1 MLIFSVV
8 TSVCGVEKK
17 FWSIFH
23 PGAYEWMGMG
33 IERFCY
39 PPKPPI
45 FSWLVAAILMMFVS
59 FVSACDISHC
69 TALFSSAKDA
79 EKTELFMKLAEKQAE
94 IPHCIS
100 LRTYIDC
107 LAKERLRTL
116 CFSDIT
122 YNGLLSGLK
131 QKQRKRKCSAD
142 PQAAIYDEDI
152 MPPIGPLPPRSD
164 RMCSF
169 SGHQKYKLCGLF
181 GDPHLRTF
189 NEEFQ
194 TCKVEG
200 AWALVDN
207 KHLTVQVT
215 NDPVSSTGAA
225 TATSKLTVIIKK
237 NEDCAADQFIMYTAQ
252 TDNLPGSFSLGQT
265 HYGPEKSVEII
276 EKVPGK
282 SVEIYLRYIDT
293 TIKVQQIGRYFTFAI
308 KMPEEVLNSSRI
320 KDNLELCVQGCPNN
334 ERIDY
339 NKYFSEVRRT
349 NHNTKMS
356 LSKATEICR
365 GASLVD
371 FYFDFCVFDLLTTGD
386 ENFTAAAYQAWQD
399 LIELDPE
406 LRKTQVNR
414 TELPPD
420 TSGGESLMQTKHMYS
435 SRILL
440 LSVLLCLFLSI
451 PS

>member
-1 MLIFSVV
+1 MYI
-8 TSVCGVEKK
+8 
-17 FWSIFH
+17 SI
-23 PGAYEWMGMG
+23 G
-33 IERFCY
+33 
-39 PPKPPI
+39 
-45 FSWLVAAILMMFVS
+45 
-59 FVSACDISHC
+59 SACDIAHC
-69 TALFSSAKDA
+69 NALFSAAKHA
-79 EKTELFMKLAEKQAE
+79 EKSKLVLELAEKQAE
-94 IPHCIS
+94 ISRCIS
-100 LRTYIDC
+100 IRTYIDC
-107 LAKERLRTL
+107 LAKERLRRL
-116 CFSDIT
+116 CHSDIT

-131 QKQRKRKCSAD
+131 QKMRLRKCSAD
-142 PQAAIYDEDI
+142 PGATIFDES
-152 MPPIGPLPPRSD
+152 MGEEGPLPPSIH

-169 SGHQKYKLCGLF
+169 RGEQKYKQCGLF

-215 NDPVSSTGAA
+215 NDPVSNSGAA

-237 NEDCAADQFIMYTAQ
+237 NEDCASDQFITYTAQ

-265 HYGPEKSVEII
+265 HYGPEKSVEIM
-276 EKVPGK
+276 EKELGK
-282 SVEIYLRYIDT
+282 SIEIYLRYIDT

-308 KMPEEVLNSSRI
+308 KMPEEVLNSSRMN
-320 KDNLELCVQGCPNN
+320 DNPELCVQGCPTD

-339 NKYFSEVRRT
+339 AKYFSEVRHRK
-349 NHNTKMS
+349 NHNSKMA

-365 GASLVD
+365 DASVVD
-371 FYFDFCVFDLLTTGD
+371 FYFDSCVFDLLTTGD

-399 LIELDPE
+399 LIELNPE
-406 LRKTQVNR
+406 LRKTQLNR
-414 TELPPD
+414 TELLLDPSNSAS
-420 TSGGESLMQTKHMYS
+420 TMRTKHIDS

-440 LSVLLCLFLSI
+440 LSVLLCLFLLI